1 MFFFTSGSSHC
12 THKSVKD
19 SRMEGELL
27 PRGQDSMLLLPVGRH
42 SGNVLPFGKLLVP
55 MLGWRLNLSFN
66 LYRILSNDKIM
77 PPINVLYMTVKER
90 CYAGNMI
97 N

>member
-1 MFFFTSGSSHC
+1 M
-12 THKSVKD
+12 
-19 SRMEGELL
+19 L
-27 PRGQDSMLLLPVGRH
+27 PLTVGRH
-42 SGNVLPFGKLLVP
+42 SGNVLPFQKLLVFL
-55 MLGWRLNLSFN
+55 LGWRLNLSFN

-77 PPINVLYMTVKER
+77 PPINMLYVTVKER

>member
-12 THKSVKD
+12 IHKSVKGR
-19 SRMEGELL
+19 RMEGELV
-27 PRGQDSMLLLPVGRH
+27 PRGEDSMVPLTVGRH
-42 SGNVLPFGKLLVP
+42 SGNVLPLQKVLVLP
-55 MLGWRLNLSFN
+55 LGWRISLSFN
-66 LYRILSNDKIM
+66 LYQILSNDKIM
-77 PPINVLYMTVKER
+77 PPINVLYVTVKER